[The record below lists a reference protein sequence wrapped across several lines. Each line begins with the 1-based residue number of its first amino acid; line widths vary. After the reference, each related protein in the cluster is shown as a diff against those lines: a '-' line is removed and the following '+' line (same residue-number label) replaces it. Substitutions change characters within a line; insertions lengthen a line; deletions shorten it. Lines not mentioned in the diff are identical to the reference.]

1 MPPTNYIWMR
11 TNMKNELLGVYEWLN
26 GYWHRINI
34 HSDDP
39 CDSYSREEVDL
50 LLQYTEQEVIRKLVE
65 GEYDIGGIII
75 DDELSFTST
84 NAVENRV
91 ITAELAKKLDKAEF
105 DASAIP
111 QESYPW
117 N

>member
-1 MPPTNYIWMR
+1 
-11 TNMKNELLGVYEWLN
+11 MKKELIGVYEWLN
-26 GYWHRINI
+26 GYWHRVII
-34 HSDDP
+34 HSGDP

-50 LLQYTEQEVIRKLVE
+50 LLQYTEQEIIRKLVE
-65 GEYDIGGIII
+65 GEYDIGGIVI

-91 ITAELAKKLDKAEF
+91 ITAELAKKLDKVEF

-111 QESYPW
+111 QEYYPW